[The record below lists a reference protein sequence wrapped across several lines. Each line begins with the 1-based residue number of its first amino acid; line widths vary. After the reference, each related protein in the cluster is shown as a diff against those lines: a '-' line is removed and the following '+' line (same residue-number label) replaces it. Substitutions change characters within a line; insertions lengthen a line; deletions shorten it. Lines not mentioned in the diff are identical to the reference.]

1 MEELHMAKKA
11 KKAKKARKLSSS
23 AAATTGL
30 KLDFKLDK
38 SKVEAIQNCLKKGKL
53 TITVSKIDA
62 LGGRNANSYLYD

>member
-1 MEELHMAKKA
+1 MAKKTKKA
-11 KKAKKARKLSSS
+11 KKAKKVASR
-23 AAATTGL
+23 AVATTGL

-38 SKVEAIQNCLKKGKL
+38 NKVEAIQNCLKKGKL

>member
-1 MEELHMAKKA
+1 
-11 KKAKKARKLSSS
+11 
-23 AAATTGL
+23 L

>member
-1 MEELHMAKKA
+1 MAKKTKKA
-11 KKAKKARKLSSS
+11 KKAKKVASR
-23 AAATTGL
+23 AVATTGL

>member
-1 MEELHMAKKA
+1 MEGLQMAKKA
-11 KKAKKARKLSSS
+11 KKSKKAKKASSR
-23 AAATTGL
+23 AAAVGGL